1 MDSPALLDLPI
12 KIFADGAD
20 REGIA
25 ALYAKPYI
33 KGLTTN
39 PTLMRKVGV
48 ADYEKF
54 ARGVLEIVKEKPI
67 SFEVFSD
74 EFPEMRR
81 QALAIGKWQE
91 NVYVK
96 IPITNTRGESALPLI
111 GELSAEGVKVNITA
125 ILTREQVQGVA
136 DAVKRDVPCV
146 VSVFAGRVAD
156 TGVDPIPLMKDSLA
170 MLSDLPKAE
179 LLWASVREVLNIFQA
194 AECGCH
200 IVTVPHD
207 ILEKAAK
214 LGGMDL
220 AELSLDTVRMFHRDA
235 VAAGFKL

>member
-1 MDSPALLDLPI
+1 MSSQVLLDLPI

-20 REGIA
+20 LNGIA
-25 ALYAKPYI
+25 SLNAKPYI
-33 KGLTTN
+33 QGMTTN

-48 ADYEKF
+48 TDYEKF
-54 ARGVLEIVKEKPI
+54 AREVLEVVKEKPI

-81 QALAIGKWQE
+81 QALMIGKWQE

-96 IPITNTRGESALPLI
+96 IPITNTRGDSALPLI
-111 GELSAEGVKVNITA
+111 EELSGEGVKLNITA

-136 DAVKRDVPCV
+136 KAVKREVPCV

-156 TGVDPIPLMKDSLA
+156 TGVDPMPLMKDSLA
-170 MLSDLPKAE
+170 MLKDLSQAE

-194 AECGCH
+194 AQCGCH

-207 ILEKAAK
+207 ILDKVAK

-220 AELSLDTVRMFHRDA
+220 AELSLDTVKMFYKDA

>member
-1 MDSPALLDLPI
+1 MSSQVLLDLPI

-20 REGIA
+20 RDGIA
-25 ALYAKPYI
+25 SLNAKPYI
-33 KGLTTN
+33 HGMTTN
-39 PTLMRKVGV
+39 PTLMRKVGI

-81 QALAIGKWQE
+81 QALMIGKWQE

-96 IPITNTRGESALPLI
+96 VPITNTRGDSALPLI
-111 GELSAEGVKVNITA
+111 SELSAEGVKLNLTA
-125 ILTREQVQGVA
+125 ILTRQQVQGVVN
-136 DAVKRDVPCV
+136 AVKREVPCV

-156 TGVDPIPLMKDSLA
+156 TGVDPMPLMRESLQ
-170 MLSDLPKAE
+170 MLRDLPKAE

-194 AECGCH
+194 AQSGCH
-200 IVTVPHD
+200 VVTVPHD
-207 ILEKAAK
+207 ILDKVVK

-220 AELSLDTVRMFHRDA
+220 AELSLDTVRMFHKDA

>member
-1 MDSPALLDLPI
+1 MKLLLDLPI

-25 ALYAKPYI
+25 ALYARPYI

-39 PTLMRKVGV
+39 PTLMRKAGV
-48 ADYEKF
+48 TDYEKF
-54 ARGVLEIVKEKPI
+54 ARDVLEIVKEKPI

-81 QALAIGKWQE
+81 QALRIGKWQE

-96 IPITNTRGESALPLI
+96 IPITNTRGDSSLPLI
-111 GELSAEGVKVNITA
+111 SELSAEGVKLNLTA
-125 ILTREQVQGVA
+125 ILTSKQVEGVA
-136 DAVKRDVPCV
+136 KAVKPDVPCV

-156 TGVDPIPLMKDSLA
+156 TGVDPVPLMKESLEIVR
-170 MLSDLPKAE
+170 DLPKAE

-194 AECGCH
+194 AQCGCH

-207 ILEKAAK
+207 ILEKIAK

-220 AELSLDTVRMFHRDA
+220 AELSLDTVRMFHKDA
-235 VAAGFKL
+235 EAAGFRL

>member
-1 MDSPALLDLPI
+1 MSSQLLLDLPI

-20 REGIA
+20 RDGIA

-39 PTLMRKVGV
+39 PTLMRKAGV

-54 ARGVLEIVKEKPI
+54 AREILEIVKEKPI
-67 SFEVFSD
+67 SFEVFAD

-81 QALAIGKWQE
+81 EALLMAKWQE

-96 IPITNTRGESALPLI
+96 IPITNTRGDSALSVI
-111 GELSAEGVKVNITA
+111 SELGAEGVKLNLTA

-136 DAVKRDVPCV
+136 QAVKRDVPCV

-156 TGVDPIPLMKDSLA
+156 TGVDPIPLIKESLQI
-170 MLSDLPKAE
+170 LRDLPKAE

-194 AECGCH
+194 AQCGCD
-200 IVTVPHD
+200 IVTVPYE
-207 ILEKAAK
+207 ILKVVEK

-235 VAAGFKL
+235 GAAGFKL

>member
-1 MDSPALLDLPI
+1 VGSQLLLDLPI

-20 REGIA
+20 RDGIA
-25 ALYAKPYI
+25 ALNAKPYI
-33 KGLTTN
+33 KGMTTN
-39 PTLMRKVGV
+39 PTLMRKVGI

-54 ARGVLEIVKEKPI
+54 AREVLEVVKEKPI

-74 EFPEMRR
+74 EFAEMRS
-81 QALAIGKWQE
+81 QALRIGKWQE

-96 IPITNTRGESALPLI
+96 IPITNTRGDSALPLI
-111 GELSAEGVKVNITA
+111 TELSAEGVKLNLTA
-125 ILTREQVQGVA
+125 ILTREQVKGVA
-136 DAVKRDVPCV
+136 EAVKPDVPCV

-156 TGVDPIPLMKDSLA
+156 TGVDPMPLMKESLEI
-170 MLSDLPKAE
+170 LRGLPNAE

-194 AECGCH
+194 AQCGCH

-207 ILEKAAK
+207 ILDKVTK

>member
-1 MDSPALLDLPI
+1 MSSQALLDLPI

-25 ALYAKPYI
+25 SLNAKPYI
-33 KGLTTN
+33 QGMTTN

-54 ARGVLEIVKEKPI
+54 AREVLEVVKEKPI

-81 QALAIGKWQE
+81 QALMIGKWQE

-96 IPITNTRGESALPLI
+96 IPITNTRGDSALPLI
-111 GELSAEGVKVNITA
+111 AELSAEGVKLNLTA
-125 ILTREQVQGVA
+125 ILTREQVEGVA
-136 DAVKRDVPCV
+136 KAVKRDIPCV

-170 MLSDLPKAE
+170 MLRDLPNAE

-194 AECGCH
+194 AQCGCH

-207 ILEKAAK
+207 ILDKVAK

-220 AELSLDTVRMFHRDA
+220 AELSLDTVRMFHKDA

>member
-1 MDSPALLDLPI
+1 MSQQLLDLPI

-20 REGIA
+20 WEGIA
-25 ALYAKPYI
+25 ALNAKPYI
-33 KGLTTN
+33 QGMTTN

-54 ARGVLEIVKEKPI
+54 ARDALEVVKEKPI

-81 QALAIGKWQE
+81 QALMIGKWQE

-96 IPITNTRGESALPLI
+96 IPITNTRGDSALPLI
-111 GELSAEGVKVNITA
+111 AELSAEGVKLNLTA
-125 ILTREQVQGVA
+125 ILTRQQVEGIA
-136 DAVKRDVPCV
+136 KAVKREVPCV

-156 TGVDPIPLMKDSLA
+156 TGVDPMPLMKDSLA
-170 MLSDLPKAE
+170 MLRDLPEAE

-194 AECGCH
+194 AQCGCD

-207 ILEKAAK
+207 ILDKVAK

-220 AELSLDTVRMFHRDA
+220 AELSLDTVRMFHQDA

>member
-1 MDSPALLDLPI
+1 MSSSLLLDLPI

-39 PTLMRKVGV
+39 PTLMRKAGID
-48 ADYEKF
+48 DYEKF
-54 ARGVLEIVKEKPI
+54 AREVLEVVKEKPI

-74 EFPEMRR
+74 EFAEMRR
-81 QALAIGKWQE
+81 QALKIAQWQE

-96 IPITNTRGESALPLI
+96 IPITNTRGDSALPLI
-111 GELSAEGVKVNITA
+111 GELSSEGVKLNITA

-136 DAVKRDVPCV
+136 RSVHPAAPCV
-146 VSVFAGRVAD
+146 LSVFAGRIAD
-156 TGVDPIPLMKDSLA
+156 TGADPVPMMKDSVTILRE
-170 MLSDLPKAE
+170 LPKAE
-179 LLWASVREVLNIFQA
+179 LLWGSVREVLNIFQA
-194 AECGCH
+194 AASGCH

-207 ILEKAAK
+207 ILDKVEK

-220 AELSLDTVRMFHRDA
+220 GELSLDTVRMFHGDA
-235 VAAGFKL
+235 GAAGFKL

>member
-1 MDSPALLDLPI
+1 MSSELLLDLPI

-20 REGIA
+20 RDGIA

-54 ARGVLEIVKEKPI
+54 AREVLDIVKEKPI

-81 QALAIGKWQE
+81 QGLMIGKWQE

-96 IPITNTRGESALPLI
+96 IPITNTRGDSALPLI
-111 GELSAEGVKVNITA
+111 SELSAEGVKLNLTA
-125 ILTREQVQGVA
+125 ILTSAQVEGVA
-136 DAVKRDVPCV
+136 RAVKREVPCV

-156 TGVDPIPLMKDSLA
+156 TGVDPIPLMKQSLDI
-170 MLSDLPKAE
+170 LRELPQAE

-194 AECGCH
+194 AKCGCH

-207 ILEKAAK
+207 ILDKVAK

-220 AELSLDTVRMFHRDA
+220 AALSLDTVRMFHQDA
-235 VAAGFKL
+235 LAAGFRL

>member
-1 MDSPALLDLPI
+1 MSSQALLDLPI

-25 ALYAKPYI
+25 SLNAKPYI
-33 KGLTTN
+33 RGMTTN

-48 ADYEKF
+48 TDYEKF
-54 ARGVLEIVKEKPI
+54 AREVLEVVKEKPI

-81 QALAIGKWQE
+81 QALMIGKWQE

-96 IPITNTRGESALPLI
+96 IPITNTRGDSALPLI
-111 GELSAEGVKVNITA
+111 TELSGEGVKLNITA

-136 DAVKRDVPCV
+136 KAVKRDVPCV

-156 TGVDPIPLMKDSLA
+156 TGVDPMPLMKESLQ
-170 MLSDLPKAE
+170 MLRDLPQAE

-194 AECGCH
+194 AQCGCH

-207 ILEKAAK
+207 ILDKVAK

-220 AELSLDTVRMFHRDA
+220 GELSLDTVRMFHKDA

>member
-1 MDSPALLDLPI
+1 MSQQLVDLPI

-39 PTLMRKVGV
+39 PTLMRKVGIT
-48 ADYEKF
+48 DYEKF
-54 ARGVLEIVKEKPI
+54 AREILEVVKEKPI

-74 EFPEMRR
+74 EFSEMGR
-81 QALAIGKWQE
+81 QARMIGKWQE

-96 IPITNTRGESALPLI
+96 IPITNTRGDSALPLI
-111 GELSAEGVKVNITA
+111 KELSGEGVKLNLTA
-125 ILTREQVQGVA
+125 ILTCEQVEGVA
-136 DAVKRDVPCV
+136 GAVSPDVPCV

-156 TGVDPIPLMKDSLA
+156 TGVDPMPLMRDSLQ
-170 MLSDLPKAE
+170 MLKALPEAE
-179 LLWASVREVLNIFQA
+179 LLWGSVREVLNIFQA
-194 AECGCH
+194 AQCGCH
-200 IVTVPHD
+200 IVTVPHE
-207 ILEKAAK
+207 ILDKVAK

-220 AELSLDTVRMFHRDA
+220 AELSLDTVRMFHKDA
-235 VAAGFKL
+235 VSAGFRL